1 MTSAEDLD
9 TKKPATTTVA
19 PPTVNGGTFHVGR
32 VTAWAVLGV
41 VLVASLFPVYWSL
54 RTSLTNNRSLFE
66 QPSNPLPPDP
76 TTFNFERVLN
86 IGEITRAEIEAAG
99 ANDAKFSIVRAVAN
113 SVIVATT
120 ITIFQVFFCA
130 MAAYAFARLRFR
142 GREAMF
148 TVYLSALM
156 IPPIFA
162 LIPNFLFVRDLQLR
176 LGLFTIDLSWLPF
189 QNDNGGYVNTYIG
202 LMLPFLF
209 MTPFAVFFLRQFFIG
224 ISREVEEAA
233 VLDGAGH
240 LRRFFQVILPMSIAP
255 LATLALITYIT
266 AWNEFLWPFTVGK
279 DEEIR
284 VVTVALN
291 DFKNQTPGLVRPDW
305 SGLMTATFVAGA
317 PIIALFAV
325 LGRKVVD
332 SIGFSGIK

>member
-1 MTSAEDLD
+1 M
-9 TKKPATTTVA
+9 TTTLES
-19 PPTVNGGTFHVGR
+19 PTTRRLNIGR
-32 VTAWAVLGV
+32 TGVWLVLIAVLI
-41 VLVASLFPVYWSL
+41 ASLFPIYWSL
-54 RTSLTNNRSLFE
+54 RTSLTNNASLFD
-66 QPSNPLPPDP
+66 QPANVLPPEP
-76 TTFNFERVLN
+76 TSFNFERVLG
-86 IGEITRAEIEAAG
+86 IGEITREEIEAAG
-99 ANDAKFSIVRAVAN
+99 ANDAKFSIVRAVIN
-113 SVIVATT
+113 SMIVATA

-130 MAAYAFARLRFR
+130 MAAYAFARLRFW
-142 GREAMF
+142 GREALF

-176 LGLFTIDLSWLPF
+176 LGFATIDLSWLPF
-189 QNDNGGYVNTYIG
+189 QGDLGYVNTYIG
-202 LMLPFLF
+202 LMLPFIF
-209 MTPFAVFFLRQFFIG
+209 MTPFAVFFLRQFFLG

-240 LRRFFQVILPMSIAP
+240 ARRFFQVILPMSVAP
-255 LATLALITYIT
+255 IATLALITYVT

-279 DEEIR
+279 DESIR

-291 DFKNQTPGLVRPDW
+291 DFKSQTPGLVRPDW

-325 LGRKVVD
+325 LGRRVVD

>member
-1 MTSAEDLD
+1 MSALTMDQAGKERSG
-9 TKKPATTTVA
+9 PA
-19 PPTVNGGTFHVGR
+19 PGR
-32 VTAWAVLGV
+32 VLAWIVLGA

-54 RTSLTNNRSLFE
+54 RSALTSNNSLLE
-66 QPSNPLPPDP
+66 QPANVLPPEP
-76 TTFNFERVLN
+76 TTFNFERVLE
-86 IGEITRAEIEAAG
+86 IGEISREEIEAAG
-99 ANDAKFSIVRAVAN
+99 ANDAKFSINRAILN
-113 SVIVATT
+113 SIIVATLVT
-120 ITIFQVFFCA
+120 VFQVFFCA

-142 GREAMF
+142 GREALF
-148 TVYLSALM
+148 TVYLAALL
-156 IPPIFA
+156 IPPIFS

-189 QNDNGGYVNTYIG
+189 QGKLGYVNTYIG
-202 LMLPFLF
+202 LAMPFLF
-209 MTPFAVFFLRQFFIG
+209 MTPFAVFFLRQFFLG

-240 LRRFFQVILPMSIAP
+240 IRRFFQVILPMSVAP

-266 AWNEFLWPFTVGK
+266 SWNEFLWPFTVGK
-279 DEEIR
+279 EESIR

-291 DFKNQTPGLVRPDW
+291 DFKSQTPGLVRPDW

>member
-1 MTSAEDLD
+1 MTAASLDLPVD
-9 TKKPATTTVA
+9 NREP
-19 PPTVNGGTFHVGR
+19 FRVGR
-32 VTAWAVLGV
+32 AGAWAVMV
-41 VLVASLFPVYWSL
+41 AVMIASLFPVYWSL
-54 RTSLTNNRSLFE
+54 RTALSNNGPLFE
-66 QPSNPLPPDP
+66 EPANLLPPDA
-76 TTFNFERVLN
+76 TTFNIERVLD
-86 IGEITRAEIEAAG
+86 IGDISREEIEAAG
-99 ANDAKFSIVRAVAN
+99 ANDTKFSIVRAVIN
-113 SVIVATT
+113 SVIVATG
-120 ITIFQVFFCA
+120 ITVFQVFFCA

-142 GREAMF
+142 GRELLF

-156 IPPIFA
+156 IPPIFS

-189 QNDNGGYVNTYIG
+189 TGNAGYINTYIG

-240 LRRFFQVILPMSIAP
+240 LRRFFQVIVPMSVAP

-279 DEEIR
+279 EESIR

-291 DFKNQTPGLVRPDW
+291 DFKTQTPGLVRPDW
-305 SGLMTATFVAGA
+305 SGLMTATFVAGL
-317 PIIALFAV
+317 PIIALFAL
-325 LGRKVVD
+325 LGRRVVD